1 VITPA
6 ELAARNTDLSG
17 EAFTYLQRL
26 TGSWGSLSDL
36 SFSDLLLLVPLSRST
51 DGKLLVLGQ
60 IRPTTGAT
68 LLRVDLVGHVVEAA
82 DWPVADEAL
91 HTRKISVGTVSVAQV
106 LPSVVVPG
114 DGERGGTGTLSAER
128 GLATA
133 LAGLEASRLQAE
145 LVSRDASPTGEVP
158 VVGERAQLECLP
170 VIYKGAVVAVVARV
184 EPLGKRRT
192 DRLERVYRDLYHRLA
207 AMVAAGE
214 FPHAGEEVMTE
225 DAPRVGDGLLVTDI
239 EGRITYASPNAMS
252 ALHRMGVSDVLE
264 GHRLSELGVEET
276 AVDTALAS
284 GRPVIEEA
292 ERRPDVIVLVHCT
305 PLLNAGSVTGAMVLL
320 RDVTDLRRL
329 DRLLLT
335 KDAAIREV
343 HHRVKNNLQTISS
356 LLRLQGR
363 RLEEGKGRAALR
375 EAERR
380 VRSIAVVHEI
390 LSHDPGDQV
399 PFVEIVEALVRM
411 TEDSFPSGQQ
421 ISMSVV
427 GDPGDLSADVAT
439 PLAVALAELL
449 QNAVEHAF
457 SEGAEESHQLNE
469 VSDAGKIVGGHVR
482 LLLANDGRQLTLQV
496 RDDGRGVPEGFDI
509 DHTTSLGLTIV
520 RDLIQSQLGGNISI
534 QSAGGTVVTIHV
546 PLTEPAQQFGAWS
559 L

>member
-1 VITPA
+1 MITPA

-17 EAFTYLQRL
+17 EAFAYLQRL

-36 SFSDLLLLVPLSRST
+36 SFSDLLLLVPLGRSAG
-51 DGKLLVLGQ
+51 GKLLVLGQ

-68 LLRVDLVGHVVEAA
+68 LLRVDLVGHVLEAA
-82 DWPVADEAL
+82 DWPVAEEAL
-91 HTRKISVGTVSVAQV
+91 RTRKISVGTVSVAEV
-106 LPSVVVPG
+106 LASGGGG
-114 DGERGGTGTLSAER
+114 DGGPAAMGTGVAESAP
-128 GLATA
+128 
-133 LAGLEASRLQAE
+133 AGAIGGPGTSRSQTE
-145 LVSRDASPTGEVP
+145 FGSRDAPLTGEVP
-158 VVGERAQLECLP
+158 AIAERAQLECLP
-170 VIYKGAVVAVVARV
+170 VTCKGAVVAVVTRV
-184 EPLGKRRT
+184 GPLAKRRT
-192 DRLERVYRDLYHRLA
+192 DRLERVYRDLYDRLA
-207 AMVAAGE
+207 AMVVVGE

-239 EGRITYASPNAMS
+239 EGRITYASPNAVS
-252 ALHRMGVSDVLE
+252 ALHRMGVSDVVE

-276 AVDTALAS
+276 AVDAALAS

-305 PLLNAGSVTGAMVLL
+305 PLLDSGSITGAMVLL

-363 RLEEGKGRAALR
+363 RLEEGEGRAALR
-375 EAERR
+375 ESERR
-380 VRSIAVVHEI
+380 IRSIAVVHEI
-390 LSHDPGDQV
+390 LSRDPGDQV
-399 PFVEIVEALVRM
+399 PFGEIVEALVRM
-411 TEDSFPSGQQ
+411 TRDSFLSGQQ
-421 ISMSVV
+421 IEISVA
-427 GDPGDLSADVAT
+427 GDAGDLSADVAT

-457 SEGAEESHQLNE
+457 SDRAEESHEQDE
-469 VSDAGKIVGGHVR
+469 ESRAAKIVGGHVR

-509 DHTTSLGLTIV
+509 DRTASLGLTIV
-520 RDLIQSQLGGNISI
+520 RDLVQSQLGGDISI
-534 QSAGGTVVTIHV
+534 QSAGGTAVTIHI
-546 PLTEPAQQFGAWS
+546 PLGGASQQFGDWS
-559 L
+559 P

>member
-1 VITPA
+1 MITPA

-51 DGKLLVLGQ
+51 EGKLLVLGQ

-68 LLRVDLVGHVVEAA
+68 LLRVDLMGHVVEPA
-82 DWPVADEAL
+82 DWPVVDEVL
-91 HTRKISVGTVSVAQV
+91 RTRKISVGTVSVAEV
-106 LPSVVVPG
+106 LSSSSTG
-114 DGERGGTGTLSAER
+114 DGGHGARGTGVVER
-128 GLATA
+128 GLTSA
-133 LAGLEASRLQAE
+133 LRGPGPPRLQAE
-145 LVSRDASPTGEVP
+145 LGSRDVLPTGEVP
-158 VVGERAQLECLP
+158 AIGERAQLECLP
-170 VIYKGAVVAVVARV
+170 VTHNGAVVAVVARV
-184 EPLGKRRT
+184 GPLGKRRT

-239 EGRITYASPNAMS
+239 EGRITYASPNAVS
-252 ALHRMGVSDVLE
+252 ALHRMGVSDVVE
-264 GHRLSELGVEET
+264 RHRLSELGVEET
-276 AVDTALAS
+276 AVDAALTS

-292 ERRPDVIVLVHCT
+292 ERRPDVIVLFHCT
-305 PLLNAGSVTGAMVLL
+305 PLLDAGSVTGAMVLL

-363 RLEEGKGRAALR
+363 RLEEGKGRAALQ

-390 LSHDPGDQV
+390 LSRDPGDQV
-399 PFVEIVEALVRM
+399 PFGEIVEALVRM
-411 TEDSFPSGQQ
+411 TEDSFLSGQQ
-421 ISMSVV
+421 IRISVA
-427 GDPGDLSADVAT
+427 GDAGDLPADVAT

-457 SEGAEESHQLNE
+457 SNGAEESHQLDE
-469 VSDAGKIVGGHVR
+469 MSGAGNTVGGHVR

-496 RDDGRGVPEGFDI
+496 RDDGHGVPEGFDI
-509 DHTTSLGLTIV
+509 DHTASLGLTIV

-546 PLTEPAQQFGAWS
+546 PLTEPSQQFGAWS